1 MSART
6 CQLCGRPLSRIWV
19 GAGGDF
25 CSREHRNQ
33 YGLRLGMDRLQEA
46 NKVATLMRRR
56 ENLKTVMPGQA
67 ESLASLERRGF
78 HQSMRLS
85 EPPPPTDHMRPIQP
99 LLDAEVRGGG
109 NFFAPRA
116 VNQRAKQA
124 PRSAAYL
131 QRAAE
136 VAEPMLPALRE
147 HEMPVTLPRQRPARA
162 WDGARSLKAR
172 RRGFPLP
179 RRRAARAVLSRKT
192 RREPVGGA
200 TYQRDAKPAKWLALP
215 MHTGRRARTVGN
227 QPIQPPERQL
237 RRFAAARR
245 TPELIWPGSMTP
257 EVFVKEGVAPQ
268 SRLPL
273 IKPMLRA
280 VALPRGPVH
289 GRLPGMGRGLVRRVG
304 RAMRDTRMA
313 QRATTIEWTGEN
325 LPGVVLAADH
335 AVGAQLRSA
344 AWNRGGTRA
353 VSVSPKVSDLVPRF
367 STVSF
372 EPQEAPFGYSIFK
385 IQSGMPALPVS
396 QAATPKAGQQQQR
409 TAPKPSRQPKAEAI
423 RLEDRFDAGL
433 GNWVGGVSDWKVD
446 VAGVRPGAL
455 ALFAPSLAMSDY
467 DLEFLARIDQKSLS
481 WVFRASDEQNY
492 HLATISIS
500 PQGRTFT
507 RSSVIEDAPGLSV
520 TTPVRQVGSP
530 KAAITILTKVR
541 GNDFTVSIDGETIE
555 RWSDNR
561 LAIGGIGFL
570 GAPDQRARLYW
581 IRLVTG
587 GSER

>member
-56 ENLKTVMPGQA
+56 ENLKTVVPAQA
-67 ESLASLERRGF
+67 ESLASLQRRGF
-78 HQSMRLS
+78 NQNMRLS
-85 EPPPPTDHMRPIQP
+85 EPAPPADHMRAIQAS
-99 LLDAEVRGGG
+99 LEAEVRGGG
-109 NFFAPRA
+109 EFFSPRA
-116 VNQRAKQA
+116 VSQKEKPA
-124 PRSAAYL
+124 PRGSGYL
-131 QRAAE
+131 HGTAGASE
-136 VAEPMLPALRE
+136 TILPATRD
-147 HEMPVTLPRQRPARA
+147 HKMAVTLPRQRPARV

-179 RRRAARAVLSRKT
+179 RRRAARAVLTGET
-192 RREPVGGA
+192 RRKPLGGA
-200 TYQRDAKPAKWLALP
+200 TYQRDAKPPMSLALP
-215 MHTGRRARTVGN
+215 MHVGRRVRSAGS
-227 QPIQPPERQL
+227 QPIRPPERQL
-237 RRFAAARR
+237 RALAIARR
-245 TPELIWPGSMTP
+245 TPSLIWPNANTP
-257 EVFVKEGVAPQ
+257 QVYVKEGLAPH
-268 SRLPL
+268 SRTSLITPL
-273 IKPMLRA
+273 LRA
-280 VALPRGPVH
+280 VALPHGPTH
-289 GRLPGMGRGLVRRVG
+289 GLLPGMARGAARRVG
-304 RAMRDTRMA
+304 RTSRDSRMV
-313 QRATTIEWTGEN
+313 QRATAIDWTGSN
-325 LPGVVLAADH
+325 LPGVVMAGGHIVDAL
-335 AVGAQLRSA
+335 LRSA

-353 VSVSPKVSDLVPRF
+353 VPMSPRTYDLNPRF

-396 QAATPKAGQQQQR
+396 QAASPKAGQQQQR
-409 TAPKPSRQPKAEAI
+409 VAAKPSKQPKAEAI

-455 ALFAPSLAMSDY
+455 ALFAPSLAMIDY
-467 DLEFLARIDQKSLS
+467 DLEFLARIDTKSLS

-520 TTPVRQVGSP
+520 TTPVRQVGNA
-530 KAAITILTKVR
+530 KAAVTILTKVR

-561 LAIGGIGFL
+561 LAIGGVGFL
-570 GAPDQRARLYW
+570 GAPDKRARLYW
-581 IRLVTG
+581 VRLVTG
-587 GSER
+587 GSDR

>member
-1 MSART
+1 VRNVGAGNSV
-6 CQLCGRPLSRIWV
+6 WV

-67 ESLASLERRGF
+67 ESLSSLQRRGF
-78 HQSMRLS
+78 QQSMRLS
-85 EPPPPTDHMRPIQP
+85 EPAPPADHMRPIQP
-99 LLDAEVRGGG
+99 ALEAEVRGGG
-109 NFFAPRA
+109 NFFSPGPLS
-116 VNQRAKQA
+116 QKQKQA
-124 PRSAAYL
+124 PRSAGYL
-131 QRAAE
+131 QGAMEAG
-136 VAEPMLPALRE
+136 EPILPELRE
-147 HEMPVTLPRQRPARA
+147 HEMPVTLPQQQPARV

-179 RRRAARAVLSRKT
+179 RRRAARAVLSTKT
-192 RREPVGGA
+192 RRQPVGGA
-200 TYQRDAKPAKWLALP
+200 TYQRDAKPAKWLDLP
-215 MHTGRRARTVGN
+215 MHVGRRGRSVGS
-227 QPIQPPERQL
+227 QRIQPPERQL
-237 RRFAAARR
+237 RRLALARR
-245 TPELIWPGSMTP
+245 KPELIWPSTMTP
-257 EVFVKEGVAPQ
+257 EVFVKEGVTPQ
-268 SRLPL
+268 PRIPL
-273 IKPMLRA
+273 ITPLLRA
-280 VALPRGPVH
+280 VALPHGPTH
-289 GRLPGMGRGLVRRVG
+289 GQVPGMGHGGALKVK
-304 RAMRDTRMA
+304 RATRDTQMA
-313 QRATTIEWTGEN
+313 QRDTTIEWTGSN
-325 LPGVVLAADH
+325 LPAVVLAAGHSVD
-335 AVGAQLRSA
+335 AQLRSA
-344 AWNRGGTRA
+344 AWNRSGTRA
-353 VSVSPKVSDLVPRF
+353 VSVTAKVCDLIPRF

-409 TAPKPSRQPKAEAI
+409 VASKPSKQPKAEAI

-455 ALFAPSLAMSDY
+455 ALFAPSLAMVDY
-467 DLEFLARIDQKSLS
+467 DLEFLARIDTKSLS

-520 TTPVRQVGSP
+520 TTPVRQSGAS
-530 KAAITILTKVR
+530 KAAITVLTKVR

-561 LAIGGIGFL
+561 LAIGGVGFL
-570 GAPDQRARLYW
+570 GAPDKRARLYW
-581 IRLVTG
+581 VRLVTG
-587 GSER
+587 GTER

>member
-1 MSART
+1 
-6 CQLCGRPLSRIWV
+6 V

-56 ENLKTVMPGQA
+56 ENLKTVVPAQA
-67 ESLASLERRGF
+67 ESLTSLQRRGF
-78 HQSMRLS
+78 NQNMRLS
-85 EPPPPTDHMRPIQP
+85 EPAPPADHMRPIQP

-109 NFFAPRA
+109 NFFSPRA
-116 VNQRAKQA
+116 LSQKEKPG
-124 PRSAAYL
+124 PRSSGYL
-131 QRAAE
+131 KGAAE
-136 VAEPMLPALRE
+136 ATEAMLPALAE
-147 HEMPVTLPRQRPARA
+147 HKMPVTLPRQRPALL

-179 RRRAARAVLSRKT
+179 RRRAARAVLSGKT
-192 RREPVGGA
+192 RRQPVGGA

-215 MHTGRRARTVGN
+215 MHVGRRLRTVGS
-227 QPIQPPERQL
+227 QRIQPAERRL

-245 TPELIWPGSMTP
+245 APGLIWPGSMPP
-257 EVFVKEGVAPQ
+257 EVFVKEGLAPQ
-268 SRLPL
+268 SRIPL
-273 IKPMLRA
+273 ITPLLRA
-280 VALPRGPVH
+280 VALPHGPTH
-289 GRLPGMGRGLVRRVG
+289 GLLPGMTRGHARRVG
-304 RAMRDTRMA
+304 RTMRDSRMA
-313 QRATTIEWTGEN
+313 QRATAIEWTGSN
-325 LPGVVLAADH
+325 LPGVVLAAGHTVD
-335 AVGAQLRSA
+335 AQLRSA
-344 AWNRGGTRA
+344 AWSRGGTRA
-353 VSVSPKVSDLVPRF
+353 VFVSPKVCDLIPRF

-396 QAATPKAGQQQQR
+396 QAATPKTGQQQQR
-409 TAPKPSRQPKAEAI
+409 VAAKTSKQPKAEAI

-455 ALFAPSLAMSDY
+455 ALFAPSLAMVDY

-492 HLATISIS
+492 HLATIPIS

-520 TTPVRQVGSP
+520 TTPVRQVGNP
-530 KAAITILTKVR
+530 KSAITILTKVR

-561 LAIGGIGFL
+561 LAIGGVGFL
-570 GAPDQRARLYW
+570 GAPEKRARLYW
-581 IRLVTG
+581 VRLVTG
-587 GSER
+587 GSDR